1 MRAAVSAPADR
12 NLVVLRP
19 ARQVAGLSIPDT
31 PVRLGQAAPKP
42 RRRRSA
48 PVACSSGVGWA
59 LVWGCGLWV
68 GGCAAGGCGGG
79 CGGLSA
85 RSLGGGGGGGL
96 WARRVGWGPLR
107 GPWGVLAVLV
117 VRGLPGVGPVL
128 ASAGAAVLVCW
139 TVGVAP
145 WGACELWLA
154 RGLGQVT
161 TRGRVAAL
169 PPGLGAGRPGR
180 QRAGAGVW
188 PQQGHRGARVGSPRR
203 GRLRPAAPGPGR
215 APPVRSSRLGPPGHG
230 RRGEPTNGQPPVAV
244 AGRDAPGNPPCGR
257 GGPAK
262 PRPVT
267 RPPLHL
273 PRQPQKRERQH
284 PREPP
289 TANPDDR
296 PHRPR
301 DPTLRETPTPDQEPA
316 PHPTTHTPTPQTPH
330 THKQTGQSAV
340 VENRSYSRNCGSTS
354 ELVQT

>member
-1 MRAAVSAPADR
+1 M
-12 NLVVLRP
+12 
-19 ARQVAGLSIPDT
+19 
-31 PVRLGQAAPKP
+31 
-42 RRRRSA
+42 
-48 PVACSSGVGWA
+48 
-59 LVWGCGLWV
+59 
-68 GGCAAGGCGGG
+68 
-79 CGGLSA
+79 
-85 RSLGGGGGGGL
+85 

-203 GRLRPAAPGPGR
+203 AVCGRPLPGLAVPHLSVVHVWAHPVRSARRTHKRAAPRVHQPGR
-215 APPVRSSRLGPPGHG
+215 A
-230 RRGEPTNGQPPVAV
+230 
-244 AGRDAPGNPPCGR
+244 
-257 GGPAK
+257 GPAK

-330 THKQTGQSAV
+330 THKQTGHTVPRGQ
-340 VENRSYSRNCGSTS
+340 RRRRRNQDRQPEGGTG
-354 ELVQT
+354 